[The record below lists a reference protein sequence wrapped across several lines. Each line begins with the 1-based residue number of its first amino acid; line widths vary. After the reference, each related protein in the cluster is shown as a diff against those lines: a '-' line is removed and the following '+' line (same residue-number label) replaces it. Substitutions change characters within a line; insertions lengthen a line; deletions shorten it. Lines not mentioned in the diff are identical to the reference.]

1 MRLRSIHWGH
11 LAGNHVL
18 LHSGISAQVQTQISP
33 VRIPCVCS
41 AFRLLTSS
49 PNLGLYQVASNP
61 ALRPTLQFCLEL
73 FCDALNAKS
82 AVRYLSHV
90 YENSGTQIPA
100 PEAEDTPSIS
110 KDIVTATGL
119 TRAHRN
125 MARSMTSEP
134 AATVTAI
141 TTTQVSDGPTAS
153 AAGNGSANT
162 STSSSSTSSS
172 PSSSAAGPKATQNGG
187 TVLDQAGST
196 GGASSILQAG
206 SLRAMSVSVGCLVVG
221 LAWLW

>member
-141 TTTQVSDGPTAS
+141 TTTQVSNGPTAS
-153 AAGNGSANT
+153 AAGNGSANIPT
-162 STSSSSTSSS
+162 SSTSSS
-172 PSSSAAGPKATQNGG
+172 RSSSAARPKATQNGG

-196 GGASSILQAG
+196 GGVSSMLQAG
-206 SLRAMSVSVGCLVVG
+206 SLRAMSVSVGCLVVS